1 MRRCSSHL
9 EQEFHLWRCWSNRE
23 FFQES
28 KLILACS
35 QLMAQMGRLPHRAW
49 MVLLIAAKGMEPRY
63 LYLFFSGKLGW
74 IHATMSHCQL
84 LSALLKS
91 SGLASQH
98 DMTELDCLSYP
109 VLKLLSSQ
117 KQSQKNESP
126 APATQKLT
134 QKIFSLFCM
143 WLHDPWVVLLCL
155 LAIQVLSARSSVCKM
170 ACSHQ
175 SWFRE
180 TSINNSYT
188 GECTWACS
196 ICTNLSG
203 KFLCQV

>member
-1 MRRCSSHL
+1 
-9 EQEFHLWRCWSNRE
+9 
-23 FFQES
+23 
-28 KLILACS
+28 
-35 QLMAQMGRLPHRAW
+35 
-49 MVLLIAAKGMEPRY
+49 
-63 LYLFFSGKLGW
+63 
-74 IHATMSHCQL
+74 MSHCQL

-143 WLHDPWVVLLCL
+143 WLHDP
-155 LAIQVLSARSSVCKM
+155 
-170 ACSHQ
+170 
-175 SWFRE
+175 
-180 TSINNSYT
+180 
-188 GECTWACS
+188 
-196 ICTNLSG
+196 
-203 KFLCQV
+203 